1 MKPVRIGVIGLHNH
15 YHAYPIGKYLH
26 RGVEGAELV
35 AVADE
40 REHLAR
46 SFAESYGV
54 ATWTTDYDELFERD
68 DIDAVVVT
76 SYTSAHAEHV
86 ERAARNGKHV
96 LLDKP
101 IATTL
106 EDARRIVEAGREVKV
121 MLAYLLR
128 FIPAY
133 RRAFEI
139 VSAGAVGELVSAF
152 YSIRIPATFITDAPD
167 VRERGWYGDPVKA
180 GGGGFLDHGVHF
192 TDFFRWFFQSEAANV
207 VARTGSLTYKDIGV
221 EDYGIATYTLES
233 GAIVTVEST
242 WHAADWYGPL
252 ASPDRCTL
260 TGTRGEI
267 ELHYQKSPQ
276 IEIASL
282 DEPYRGRVYL
292 DWDGE
297 ERYES
302 CYRNILEEFI
312 ACIREDRT
320 PSPGAEDGAKALEM
334 ILAAYAADRENRTVT
349 FPLVAVA
356 VNA

>member
-1 MKPVRIGVIGLHNH
+1 MNPVRLAVIGLHNH
-15 YHAYPIGKYLH
+15 YHAYPIGDYLH
-26 RGVEGAELV
+26 RGINGAQLV

-46 SFAESYGV
+46 SFAELYG
-54 ATWTTDYDELFERD
+54 ASMWTTDYDEVFERD
-68 DIDAVVVT
+68 DIDAVVIT
-76 SYTSAHAEHV
+76 SYTSAHADHV
-86 ERAARNGKHV
+86 EAAARSGKHV

-106 EDARRIVEAGREVKV
+106 ADARRIVEAGKEVKV
-121 MLAYLLR
+121 MIAYLLR

-133 RRAFEI
+133 RRAYE
-139 VSAGAVGELVSAF
+139 VVASGALGDLVSAF
-152 YSIRIPATFITDAPD
+152 YSLRIPATFITDAPD
-167 VRERGWYGDPVKA
+167 VSEQGWYGDPVKA

-192 TDFFRWFFQSEAANV
+192 TDFFRWFFQAEATSV
-207 VARTGSLTYKDIGV
+207 VARTGNLTYKELGV
-221 EDYGIATYTLES
+221 EDYGIATYTLQG
-233 GAIVTVEST
+233 GAIVTVESS

-282 DEPYRGRVYL
+282 DEPYKGRVHL
-292 DWDGE
+292 DWAGE

-302 CYRNILEEFI
+302 CYRNILEEFV
-312 ACIREDRT
+312 ACIVEDRPPVPDAT
-320 PSPGAEDGAKALEM
+320 DGAKALEM
-334 ILAAYAADRENRTVT
+334 ILGAYAADRGNKTVT
-349 FPLVAVA
+349 FPFEAVP